1 MILTFSCCQGG
12 GSTGGAEPA
21 ARADG
26 LEEVSLHAL
35 HLNLMMHHGVAR

>member
-1 MILTFSCCQGG
+1 MILTFFCCKRA

-26 LEEVSLHAL
+26 LEEVPLHMS
-35 HLNLMMHHGVAR
+35 HVNLMMHHGVAR